1 MYKTILV
8 PIDIVEEELTS
19 KAVRHAVY
27 LAKETGA
34 NLHLIHVLP
43 ISSAIINA
51 YSLGYPEIK
60 DKATVKAENDMQ
72 MLVDSID
79 LPVEKVTYTVTFG
92 SPRDEILA
100 TAKDINA
107 DLIVIGSRRPN
118 ISTHLLGST
127 AAGVVRYAE
136 NSVLVVR

>member
-72 MLVDSID
+72 MLVDSVD
-79 LPVEKVTYTVTFG
+79 LPAEKVAYTVTFG
-92 SPRDEILA
+92 SPRDEILI
-100 TAKDINA
+100 TAKDIQA

-127 AAGVVRYAE
+127 AAGVVRYADI
-136 NSVLVVR
+136 SVLVVR

>member
-8 PIDIVEEELTS
+8 PIDIIEEELTT

-43 ISSAIINA
+43 IYSAIINA
-51 YSLGYPEIK
+51 YSLGHPELQ
-60 DKATVKAENDMQ
+60 DQATKKTEVDMQ
-72 MLVDSID
+72 MLVDSVE
-79 LPVEKVTYTVTFG
+79 LPAEKVAYTVTFG
-92 SPRDEILA
+92 SARDEILT
-100 TAKDINA
+100 TAKDIKA
-107 DLIVIGSRRPN
+107 DLIVLGSRRPN
-118 ISTHLLGST
+118 MSTHLLGST

-136 NSVLVVR
+136 ISVLVVR

>member
-79 LPVEKVTYTVTFG
+79 LPTEKVAYTVTFG
-92 SPRDEILA
+92 SPRDEILE
-100 TAKDINA
+100 TAKAINA

-127 AAGVVRYAE
+127 AAGVVRYADY
-136 NSVLVVR
+136 SVLVVR

>member
-72 MLVDSID
+72 MLVDSVD
-79 LPVEKVTYTVTFG
+79 LPAER
-92 SPRDEILA
+92 S
-100 TAKDINA
+100 
-107 DLIVIGSRRPN
+107 LIRLLLV
-118 ISTHLLGST
+118 HL
-127 AAGVVRYAE
+127 VMKF
-136 NSVLVVR
+136 

>member
-72 MLVDSID
+72 MLVDSVD
-79 LPVEKVTYTVTFG
+79 LPAEKVAYTVTFG
-92 SPRDEILA
+92 SPRYEILT
-100 TAKDINA
+100 TAKDIQA

-127 AAGVVRYAE
+127 AAGVVRYADI
-136 NSVLVVR
+136 SVLVVR

>member
-51 YSLGYPEIK
+51 
-60 DKATVKAENDMQ
+60 
-72 MLVDSID
+72 
-79 LPVEKVTYTVTFG
+79 
-92 SPRDEILA
+92 
-100 TAKDINA
+100 
-107 DLIVIGSRRPN
+107 
-118 ISTHLLGST
+118 
-127 AAGVVRYAE
+127 
-136 NSVLVVR
+136 

>member
-72 MLVDSID
+72 MLVDSVD
-79 LPVEKVTYTVTFG
+79 LPVDKVAYTVTFG
-92 SPRDEILA
+92 SPRDEILV
-100 TAKDINA
+100 TAKDIQA

-136 NSVLVVR
+136 ISVLVVR